1 MQVRPM
7 WSQWL
12 YNKADPCEGATGRSA
27 RYCLKKKKGPFLAVS
42 PGLFELPLVL
52 FGLPLVLLSSAIAA
66 FNVYACATTEP
77 IKGL

>member
-1 MQVRPM
+1 MRSM

-27 RYCLKKKKGPFLAVS
+27 RYCLKKKKGPFLAVC

-52 FGLPLVLLSSAIAA
+52 LSSAFAS
-66 FNVYACATTEP
+66 FDVYTCASTEP
-77 IKGL
+77 IVSVWQ